1 MSTNKVKMKD
11 RRKELLVRAILDAAG
26 CNYDS
31 HMKAANIIRKRSVAH
46 QALCEN
52 FDNLE
57 IFICS
62 GVHLVIDGKE
72 VEDE

>member
-11 RRKELLVRAILDAAG
+11 RRKELLVKAILEVAG

-31 HMKAANIIRKRSVAH
+31 HMKAANTIRRRNMMH

-52 FDNLE
+52 FDELK

-72 VEDE
+72 VED